1 MSVIEPE
8 KAEVKEPV
16 KQTRTNKKKGVWTV
30 IGIIAAVLLVV
41 GVAGGS
47 YLVHLSNTSPE
58 FCATCHIMDRNVTSY
73 LTSTDLDNLHQQANV
88 GCKDCHDYPIPAE
101 IRSGFNFIFG
111 NYTVDENGDLLQV
124 TYDDDMCLHCHI
136 SPEFVST
143 ATDFLS
149 KNPHNSHNGMMSCKT
164 CHVSHGAQ
172 IDYCAQCHDNGNQ
185 RMVGDDRVP
194 RGTIR
199 K

>member
-136 SPEFVST
+136 SPEFVAT

>member
-73 LTSTDLDNLHQQANV
+73 LTSTNLDNLHQQANV
-88 GCKDCHDYPIPAE
+88 GCKDCHDTPF
-101 IRSGFNFIFG
+101 RLKSGVVLISFLAITPLMKTAIF
-111 NYTVDENGDLLQV
+111 
-124 TYDDDMCLHCHI
+124 
-136 SPEFVST
+136 F
-143 ATDFLS
+143 
-149 KNPHNSHNGMMSCKT
+149 
-164 CHVSHGAQ
+164 
-172 IDYCAQCHDNGNQ
+172 
-185 RMVGDDRVP
+185 R
-194 RGTIR
+194 
-199 K
+199 

>member
-1 MSVIEPE
+1 M
-8 KAEVKEPV
+8 
-16 KQTRTNKKKGVWTV
+16 

-136 SPEFVST
+136 SPEFVAT

>member
-111 NYTVDENGDLLQV
+111 NYTVDEIGDLLQV

-136 SPEFVST
+136 SPEFVAT